1 VSGANTNNSERYGVL
16 RFSLGRCDL
25 RVIVQLLRQQPS
37 VLYRHPLLIA
47 ANLVLSC
54 LLLPFK
60 CYEKWRYGRDIA
72 ATEIE
77 QPPLFILGHY
87 RSGTTH
93 LFNLLSQDDRYAY
106 INSSKAAL
114 PDIYVTLDRLVRLF
128 FPLISTGRRPCDN
141 MVVAVDSAQEDEY
154 AMTNRSAHSFLHVLS
169 FPKSFRLYIEKYTL
183 FSDIN
188 AAELRE
194 WKRCYRYLLKK
205 LTFTEGGRQL
215 LIKNPEHTGR
225 LHVIA
230 EMFPQGRYIHIVR
243 NPYEVYVS
251 SIYLY
256 QSLFPYTAFQPV
268 TAQEIRELVIT
279 RYQKMMRSYITN
291 SPRIDPSRQLEL
303 RFEALERDPEGQL
316 RDAYQTLGLT
326 MTEQFESQLRC
337 YSESISDYQKNDYQL
352 SAEDIVLVNREWGF
366 AFEHWGYPMLA
377 IEQPCQDLS
386 TT

>member
-1 VSGANTNNSERYGVL
+1 
-16 RFSLGRCDL
+16 
-25 RVIVQLLRQQPS
+25 
-37 VLYRHPLLIA
+37 
-47 ANLVLSC
+47 
-54 LLLPFK
+54 
-60 CYEKWRYGRDIA
+60 
-72 ATEIE
+72 
-77 QPPLFILGHY
+77 
-87 RSGTTH
+87 
-93 LFNLLSQDDRYAY
+93 
-106 INSSKAAL
+106 
-114 PDIYVTLDRLVRLF
+114 
-128 FPLISTGRRPCDN
+128 

-194 WKRCYRYLLKK
+194 WKRCYRY
-205 LTFTEGGRQL
+205 
-215 LIKNPEHTGR
+215 
-225 LHVIA
+225 
-230 EMFPQGRYIHIVR
+230 
-243 NPYEVYVS
+243 
-251 SIYLY
+251 
-256 QSLFPYTAFQPV
+256 
-268 TAQEIRELVIT
+268 QEIRELVIT